1 MLSLLGNFRSS
12 SFERVNIRKDKN
24 FYRSKSYYL
33 AKIDKRC
40 VLREQIVLSEKKT
53 IFLLKKKLENLELK
67 KKYVSLHRFKTKRM
81 SGV

>member
-40 VLREQIVLSEKKT
+40 VLREQIVLSEKKIN
-53 IFLLKKKLENLELK
+53 IFIEKEARK
-67 KKYVSLHRFKTKRM
+67 F
-81 SGV
+81 GA

>member
-1 MLSLLGNFRSS
+1 MLSLLGNFRSP

-40 VLREQIVLSEKKT
+40 VLREQIVLSEKKIN
-53 IFLLKKKLENLELK
+53 IFIEKEARK
-67 KKYVSLHRFKTKRM
+67 F
-81 SGV
+81 GA